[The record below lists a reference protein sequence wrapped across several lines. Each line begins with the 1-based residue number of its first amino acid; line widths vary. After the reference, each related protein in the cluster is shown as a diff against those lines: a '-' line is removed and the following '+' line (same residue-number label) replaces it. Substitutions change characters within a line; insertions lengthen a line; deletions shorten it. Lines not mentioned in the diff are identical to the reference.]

1 MARLVKYFQRTYQV
15 CRLCATTTKVLYSIN
30 EPMGNKPVWQLT
42 HADTQANIART
53 RSEFVQDKLFGIE
66 NKDKLKSAAVTI
78 YQSFA
83 GEDLY

>member
-1 MARLVKYFQRTYQV
+1 
-15 CRLCATTTKVLYSIN
+15 
-30 EPMGNKPVWQLT
+30 MGNKPVWQLT